1 MIVQKYTDKFMSYLF
16 LLNLYYTV
24 NSVNKIV
31 AAVAT
36 VSLLFDLYLNHIHL
50 IPILQCALW
59 NIIYTASCPY
69 RMQLLGFFF
78 WNKCFSF
85 FLFFLKRIIHQVLA
99 YALNFVWNCL
109 CSSIFLCGNAKVK
122 KFRYRKLFMEINENK
137 NDQDLMNFSILLRLS
152 FIACILDCFFA
163 VFIYAYFGF
172 STIVLKTL
180 TLITPCNL
188 NFIVDSWLLKFQRK

>member
-1 MIVQKYTDKFMSYLF
+1 MHCGTLYTLRLAPIGCNYL
-16 LLNLYYTV
+16 
-24 NSVNKIV
+24 
-31 AAVAT
+31 
-36 VSLLFDLYLNHIHL
+36 D
-50 IPILQCALW
+50 
-59 NIIYTASCPY
+59 
-69 RMQLLGFFF
+69 
-78 WNKCFSF
+78 FSF
-85 FLFFLKRIIHQVLA
+85 ETNVFLFFFFLKRIIHQVLA

-152 FIACILDCFFA
+152 FIACILDCIFA

-188 NFIVDSWLLKFQRK
+188 HSRFVIIKISKEINTKRQFIFAQSRFTGHVQATIIHSIVKWTVVKCSSLDG